1 MSKYMIVRYYRQ
13 EGKKNKIIQ
22 TGLTLEQAQE
32 HCSLETTKKEGI
44 WFDGYTLQ
52 DSQR

>member
-1 MSKYMIVRYYRQ
+1 MIIRFFSQ
-13 EGKKNKIIQ
+13 EGKKRQVKQ

-32 HCSLETTKKEGI
+32 HCNLDSTRKAGV

-52 DSQR
+52 DSLR